1 MFLIVYMHDNN
12 DSATNKYFR
21 QIDSSIKLNVTGIK
35 RTISIFLRTRLSL
48 VLTLSYFIVS
58 YVIIECP
65 RAVGDH

>member
-1 MFLIVYMHDNN
+1 MHDNN

-21 QIDSSIKLNVTGIK
+21 KIDSSIKLNVTGIK
-35 RTISIFLRTRLSL
+35 RTISILLRTRLSL